1 MEMRVGESVSAGGR
15 AGGRGLP
22 AQPLE
27 ARKAGDDNEED
38 ASSERARRTDEH
50 VHTNRTHTLYQHARA
65 RAREVGGSV
74 WSVAN
79 RPRGRRGG
87 PSDCA
92 RRTRRCG
99 APFLCKYSRLPT
111 MLKKVLREIS
121 TNVQLTTQ
129 ETAIP
134 NTAPPTLDSARRAFS
149 PIAML
154 RFGPAVCFSNGF

>member
-1 MEMRVGESVSAGGR
+1 MEMRVGESKGECGREGGR
-15 AGGRGLP
+15 AGVQMWWLP

-38 ASSERARRTDEH
+38 ASSERHGARTSMCTRIVRIHCT
-50 VHTNRTHTLYQHARA
+50 RTHARVRA
-65 RAREVGGSV
+65 RSAAACGAWPTVLEGG
-74 WSVAN
+74 
-79 RPRGRRGG
+79 GG

-92 RRTRRCG
+92 RRTRRYG
-99 APFLCKYSRLPT
+99 VFFLCKYSRVPT

-149 PIAML
+149 PRAML
-154 RFGPAVCFSNGF
+154 RWGRKK